1 MYSDPKIDVLAFA
14 AHPDDAELACS
25 GTLLKLVSQGRNVGI
40 VDLTR
45 GELGTR
51 GSAEI
56 RDQEAAA
63 SAKILGLTVRHNL
76 GFRDGFFREDETHQL
91 AIIEVVRRFRP
102 DIVLINAPYDRHPDH
117 GRGSELVRN
126 AVFFSGLRR
135 IETSYNGVAQTEWR
149 PAKVWKYIQDQLIMP
164 DFVVDISEFM
174 DTKMEAVKAFSSQ
187 FYNPESDEP
196 ETYISSKGFM
206 EQLRARA
213 KEMGH
218 LIGVQYGEGFVSE
231 KPLRVE
237 DMMAHL

>member
-1 MYSDPKIDVLAFA
+1 MNSDPKIDVLAFA

-25 GTLLKLVSQGRNVGI
+25 GTLLKLVAQGRKVGI

-76 GFRDGFFREDETHQL
+76 GFRDGFFREDEEHQL

-135 IETSYNGVAQTEWR
+135 IETSYNGVAQVEWR

-164 DFVVDISEFM
+164 DFVVDISDFM